1 MTPKNP
7 FQTPMKPWPALESCA
22 RSVHLTETGLDLFYF
37 EAGNPENTTILMI
50 HGLGDE
56 ADTWRHVIQPLAEDY
71 HIIAPDLPGYG
82 RSEKPARKYSPK
94 FLMGSVFE
102 MMDQLSIES
111 AVLMGSSLG
120 GILSQAMSLIQPERV
135 RGLILVDG
143 AFLQAVP
150 MSDSG
155 LKMMQTPLLGE
166 YLYTRLRKDPEAAFD
181 SLKIVYHDLYGLPAA
196 DRAFLF
202 ERVNRRVWSKGQRRA
217 YFSTLRQLMPW
228 VRSSQKGLAQRLAD
242 LKAPTLVLFGEHD
255 ALFPAANANA
265 IVKAQPAATAVTLPG
280 VNHLPHQEDPPLFL
294 AHVKPWLD
302 RHFPR
307 A

>member
-1 MTPKNP
+1 
-7 FQTPMKPWPALESCA
+7 
-22 RSVHLTETGLDLFYF
+22 
-37 EAGNPENTTILMI
+37 
-50 HGLGDE
+50 
-56 ADTWRHVIQPLAEDY
+56 
-71 HIIAPDLPGYG
+71 
-82 RSEKPARKYSPK
+82 
-94 FLMGSVFE
+94 MGSVFE